1 MASRLTLRI
10 QERMARLTGSER
22 KIAQVI
28 LANQGIVET
37 HTATELAQLAEVSKA
52 TAARFF
58 RTLGYAD
65 FEEVKSQAR
74 EERNRTQPYS
84 YAAAVLPGAGTVGRT
99 IGDHLALEVANLT
112 RTFEEL
118 RPDLL
123 THAARIIGEAPRV
136 WFLGM
141 GAEEG
146 VARLGRAIFSLIRHD
161 VMQLGGSGGNWA
173 SELAMMGPRDALVLV
188 TLAPRPRV
196 LRAILGYARTTHAR
210 IVTLTDHGYMA
221 QAQRVSDMVLPCHV
235 ASYGLI
241 PTHATLASLLRLI
254 AVELAGQGR
263 EAAIQRAEIIEAIN
277 EELDIME

>member
-10 QERMARLTGSER
+10 QERQSRLTGSEK

-37 HTATELAQLAEVSKA
+37 HTATELAQLAGVSKA
-52 TAARFF
+52 TTARFF
-58 RTLGYAD
+58 RALGYAD
-65 FEEVKSQAR
+65 FEEVKVQAR
-74 EERNRTQPYS
+74 EERNRTQPYRHATAQS
-84 YAAAVLPGAGTVGRT
+84 EAKAPMGRT
-99 IGDHLALEVANLT
+99 IGDHLALEIANLT
-112 RTFEEL
+112 RTFEEM

-123 THAARIIGEAPRV
+123 TEAARLITDAPRV

-161 VMQLGGSGGNWA
+161 VMQLGGNEGSWA
-173 SELAMMGPRDALVLV
+173 AELAMTGPRDALVLL
-188 TLAPRPRV
+188 TLDPRPRV
-196 LRAILGYARTTHAR
+196 LRSILAYARTTHMR
-210 IVTLTDHGYMA
+210 IVTLTDHAYMA
-221 QAQRVSDMVLPCHV
+221 RAQRFSDIVLPCHV
-235 ASYGLI
+235 ANYGLI

-254 AVELAGQGR
+254 AIAHVSQASET
-263 EAAIQRAEIIEAIN
+263 AIQRSEIIEAIN